1 MLFDLFND
9 WDISFVEHIMKLV
22 ILFDLFDNWE
32 IF

>member
-9 WDISFVEHIMKLV
+9 WEISFVEHIMKLV